1 MHNDKDEIVYEPV
14 PGYRRAFHII
24 FALAVGY
31 LGAIFYLART
41 G

>member
-1 MHNDKDEIVYEPV
+1 MDDHKDEIVYEPV

-24 FALAVGY
+24 FVLAVVY
-31 LGAIFYLART
+31 LGAIFYASLA

>member
-14 PGYRRAFHII
+14 PGYRRAFHIL
-24 FALAVGY
+24 FVLAAVY
-31 LGAIFYLART
+31 LGAIFYTSLA